1 MYAYISSLNNDIYW
15 RNMSQKTLQNE
26 YIFNFTLERIT
37 FVNVITN
44 VGIHIIGI
52 KCKQCE
58 YRNNTYERQI
68 PDIWLVV
75 KYFKRRYLNHINTN
89 T

>member
-44 VGIHIIGI
+44 V
-52 KCKQCE
+52 
-58 YRNNTYERQI
+58 
-68 PDIWLVV
+68 
-75 KYFKRRYLNHINTN
+75 
-89 T
+89 